1 MPDKKANKNYN
12 ISITDKEEIVKESI
26 SEITKQFSEK
36 IELVGKQ
43 IFENV
48 NKQYQEEIMALK
60 LEITQ
65 LKESQDFLSNKYDE
79 LKTEFKQ
86 LNVINSKQEK
96 ELCNL
101 KKNSIELKIMPIMKE
116 KNLIT
121 WNNMEEDKIL
131 NLLAFL
137 MKKMKT

>member
-1 MPDKKANKNYN
+1 MPDKKTNKNYN

-79 LKTEFKQ
+79 LKTEFEQ

-101 KKNSIELKIMPIMKE
+101 KKIQ
-116 KNLIT
+116 
-121 WNNMEEDKIL
+121 L
-131 NLLAFL
+131 N
-137 MKKMKT
+137 